1 MKSNNIKKIVFEI
14 ILIPLCMLYLL
25 YTLLGNNPK
34 ISLMVCI
41 IIIIITSLEL
51 SIKYSKEV
59 YEFKNKYNILKTIF
73 SIFNIMLIIVTGLTF
88 LYKYMFLK
96 IAFIIMTIILLIF
109 LLIYSVKNIIS
120 ILKEKGTLY
129 KKALA
134 SFLGLMSFV
143 SILIT
148 LIISYS
154 YLLK

>member
-1 MKSNNIKKIVFEI
+1 MKNNNIKKIVFEI

-25 YTLLGNNPK
+25 YTLLENNPK
-34 ISLMVCI
+34 ISLMVCM